1 MVESIMDRLN
11 LPEDLPIE
19 SKMVSRSIR
28 SAQTQIEQ
36 QNFEIRKN
44 VLKYDEV
51 LNKQRHVIYDER
63 RRVLH
68 GEDLH
73 EEIGRMVD
81 DVIAAYVAGATGE
94 GYAEDWDLDGLW
106 TNLKTLYPVGVSYE
120 ELDERSGG
128 GLSTEFLTDE
138 LVEDVRAAY
147 QRREESL
154 GTSPDGEP
162 LMRELERRVLLTVLD
177 RRWREHLYEMDYLQ
191 EGIGLRGYGQRD
203 PLVEYQREAFDMFTA
218 MMEGIKEESVGFL
231 FYAEVNV
238 EAEAEYDENGV
249 EIVPVEGDEGIAAV
263 EMPHPLSDAPGTHSG
278 QAAPPAAQFGA
289 APALG
294 APPSSPVPPTDP
306 APPAAPVA
314 PAAPATPA
322 GSGDDERA
330 KVANVLGAAF
340 AAPDRPS
347 NLQYS
352 APDLDAEGGVERHGQ
367 ESAGTAGGGFANA
380 SRNAPCPCGSGRKFK
395 RCHGAPQGA
404 QG

>member
-1 MVESIMDRLN
+1 MVETIMERLN
-11 LPEDLPIE
+11 LPEDTPIE

-51 LNKQRHVIYDER
+51 LNKQRTVIYDER
-63 RRVLH
+63 RRVLQ

-73 EEIGRMVD
+73 EEIAHMVD
-81 DVIAAYVAGATGE
+81 DVISAYVTGATAE
-94 GYAEDWDLDGLW
+94 GYVEDWDLDTLW
-106 TNLKTLYPVGVSYE
+106 VNLKSLYPVGVTVE

-128 GLSTEFLTDE
+128 GLSAEYLADE
-138 LVEDVRAAY
+138 LSADAADAY
-147 QRREESL
+147 TRREESL
-154 GTSPDGEP
+154 GEGPDGEP
-162 LMRELERRVLLTVLD
+162 IMRELERRVLLSVLD

-203 PLVEYQREAFDMFTA
+203 PLVEYQREAFDMFSV

-238 EAEAEYDENGV
+238 EGEPESDPDEPATQ
-249 EIVPVEGDEGIAAV
+249 IVDVEGDEGIAAV
-263 EMPHPLSDAPGTHSG
+263 EAARVTATHRPPT
-278 QAAPPAAQFGA
+278 APPAA
-289 APALG
+289 APEA
-294 APPSSPVPPTDP
+294 
-306 APPAAPVA
+306 
-314 PAAPATPA
+314 
-322 GSGDDERA
+322 DDRA
-330 KVANVLGAAF
+330 KVAGVLGKAF
-340 AAPDRPS
+340 AQPNRPS

-352 APDLDAEGGVERHGQ
+352 APTVDGEGGVERSASQ
-367 ESAGTAGGGFANA
+367 AAGTSGGTYDNV

-404 QG
+404 AS